1 MRLILVALLT
11 VTFLVLLGC
20 ESKQSKRTAAG
31 VAESEQIRTKPQGD
45 LAESRQASQATLSD
59 PKAANT
65 NVSFN
70 QANAANEA
78 SQAIDRKII
87 RNGNLTVEVASP
99 IEGQRKISSIA
110 ESHGGFVVTS
120 EMTQQT
126 SEDNSKPSVSVN
138 LVVRVPAT
146 QFDSVVQEIRAAGSR
161 VLQEKRTGQDVTEEF
176 IDLEARIKN
185 QRALETQFLEIMK
198 RAGKVEEALEV
209 QRQLAEVR
217 TEIEKLE
224 GRKRFLENQAS
235 LSTINVTL
243 QTPTQIVNAV
253 GFWYNV
259 KSAFADGV
267 DVAAAIVL
275 FLIRAIIALLPV
287 LVLIVLPVALIT
299 KVVIMRMRRRRTMIS
314 GQEVEAAG

>member
-1 MRLILVALLT
+1 MRLILGLLLT
-11 VTFLVLLGC
+11 ATFLVLFGC
-20 ESKQSKRTAAG
+20 ESKQSRRTA
-31 VAESEQIRTKPQGD
+31 VAPADSEKHADKQQGQLAQLQTVPQAKSD
-45 LAESRQASQATLSD
+45 LNQPAT
-59 PKAANT
+59 T
-65 NVSFN
+65 NVSFD

-209 QRQLAEVR
+209 QSQLAEVR

-299 KVVIMRMRRRRTMIS
+299 KVVIMRMRRRRTMTS
-314 GQEVEAAG
+314 GQEVEAAA

>member
-11 VTFLVLLGC
+11 VAFLVLLGC

-31 VAESEQIRTKPQGD
+31 VAESEQIRTKPQSD

-120 EMTQQT
+120 GMTQQT

-299 KVVIMRMRRRRTMIS
+299 KVVIMRMRRKRTMTS

>member
-1 MRLILVALLT
+1 MRLILVALFNAT
-11 VTFLVLLGC
+11 LLILSGC
-20 ESKQSKRTAAG
+20 GNRAQRP
-31 VAESEQIRTKPQGD
+31 EQLRTKPQS
-45 LAESRQASQATLSD
+45 ESEIQQQSQAKVSD
-59 PKAANT
+59 LNKAAT
-65 NVSFN
+65 TSVSFN

-78 SQAIDRKII
+78 SQAIERKII
-87 RNGNLTVEVASP
+87 RNANLTVEVASP
-99 IEGQRKISSIA
+99 IESQRQISSIA
-110 ESHGGFVVTS
+110 ESHDGFVVTS

-126 SEDNSKPSVSVN
+126 TEDSSKPAVSVN

-146 QFDSVVQEIRAAGSR
+146 QFDSVVQAIRAAGNR
-161 VLQEKRTGQDVTEEF
+161 VVQEKRTGQDVTEEF

-198 RAGKVEEALEV
+198 RAGKVEEALAV

-224 GRKRFLENQAS
+224 GRKRFLENQTS

-259 KSAFADGV
+259 KSAFADGI

-275 FLIRAIIALLPV
+275 FLIRAFIALLPV

-299 KVVIMRMRRRRTMIS
+299 KVVIKRFRRGRTATS
-314 GQEVEAAG
+314 TEEVEAAG

>member
-1 MRLILVALLT
+1 MRLILGLLLT
-11 VTFLVLLGC
+11 ATFLVFSGC
-20 ESKQSKRTAAG
+20 ERKR
-31 VAESEQIRTKPQGD
+31 AESAIAPADSEKLADKQQGQ
-45 LAESRQASQATLSD
+45 LAEPRSVLQAKSSD
-59 PKAANT
+59 LKPTTT

-70 QANAANEA
+70 QVNASNEA
-78 SQAIDRKII
+78 SQAIERKII

-99 IEGQRKISSIA
+99 VEGQRQISSIA
-110 ESHGGFVVTS
+110 EAHGGFVVTS

-185 QRALETQFLEIMK
+185 QTALETQFLEIMK

-259 KSAFADGV
+259 RSAFADGV